1 MHMLAELIEVVIGVD
16 THKHTHTAAVVTA
29 ATGVVVAQATVPAT
43 PAGYRQLLDLADQH
57 HGQRVWAIEG
67 TGGYGAGLTRLLH
80 AQCEQ
85 VVELDRPKRATRR
98 HGAKSDSED
107 VAGEDVRRGHQ
118 DGLTRSPTDHWVSCL
133 GSVGHAGWPR
143 RARTEQAP

>member
-1 MHMLAELIEVVIGVD
+1 MAMLADLVELVIGVD
-16 THKHTHTAAVVTA
+16 THQHTHTAAVVTA
-29 ATGVVVAQATVPAT
+29 ASGAMIAQATVAAT
-43 PAGYRQLLDLADQH
+43 PAGYQQLLELAGQH
-57 HGQRVWAIEG
+57 QGKRIWAIES
-67 TGGYGAGLTRLLH
+67 TGGDGAGLTRFL
-80 AQCEQ
+80 AANAEQ

-118 DGLTRSPTDHWVSCL
+118 DGLTRSPTDQWVSCL

>member
-1 MHMLAELIEVVIGVD
+1 V
-16 THKHTHTAAVVTA
+16 A
-29 ATGVVVAQATVPAT
+29 ATTGAMIAQVTVPAI
-43 PAGYRQLLDLADQH
+43 PAGYQQLLDLADQH
-57 HGQRVWAIEG
+57 HRQRVWAIES
-67 TGGYGAGLTRLLH
+67 TGGDGAGLTRFLTAH
-80 AQCEQ
+80 HQQ